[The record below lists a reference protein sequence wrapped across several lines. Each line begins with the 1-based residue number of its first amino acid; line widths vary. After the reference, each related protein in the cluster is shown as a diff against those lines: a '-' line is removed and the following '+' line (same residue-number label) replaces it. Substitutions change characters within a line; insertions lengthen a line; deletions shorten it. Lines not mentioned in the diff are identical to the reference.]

1 MKRIA
6 DDHNRLRIGMAI
18 YFLAAISLVLAIVT
32 AIWPTWLEDTL
43 GLSPDNGSGETE
55 SGIALAFG
63 AAALV
68 LAVIGRRV
76 RTLAPSG
83 G

>member
-1 MKRIA
+1 MKRFA
-6 DDHNRLRIGMAI
+6 ADHNRLRIGMAI
-18 YFLAAISLVLAIVT
+18 YVLAAISLVLAIVT
-32 AIWPTWLEDTL
+32 AMWPTWLEDTL
-43 GLSPDNGSGETE
+43 GVSPDRGSGETE
-55 SGIALAFG
+55 SGIVLAFG
-63 AAALV
+63 AAALL